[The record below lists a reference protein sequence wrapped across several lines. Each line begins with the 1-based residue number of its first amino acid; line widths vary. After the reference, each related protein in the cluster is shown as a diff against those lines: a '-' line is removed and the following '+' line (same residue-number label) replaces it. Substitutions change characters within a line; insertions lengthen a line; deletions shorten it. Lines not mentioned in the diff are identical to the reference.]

1 MSEQELP
8 LADRLLLMMHN
19 LGIVR
24 EETGQIIDELAN
36 RTKMPSEQLA
46 KFLREHED
54 SGYVK
59 SITNDRGLLRY
70 FLTGKGI
77 IRVSSALT

>member
-8 LADRLLLMMHN
+8 TADRILLMMHN

-24 EETGQIIDELAN
+24 EEKSQIIDELAN
-36 RTKMPSEQLA
+36 LTNMPSDQLV
-46 KFLREHED
+46 KFLRGHED

-59 SITNDRGLLRY
+59 SITDEVGLVSY